1 MRCLISDNSPVV
13 RRGLRRILS
22 ESISDLFTEETVS
35 SETLRLMSEKA
46 WDLVILGTPMEAS
59 IEEEILQKI
68 RDNPPCLPILI
79 FSEDVEERYG
89 VSYLRA
95 GAHGYLSKAATSE
108 EIVVAVKTVLS
119 GGGYL
124 SKRLMDHLAE
134 ELRSENQSLKRT
146 GLSQREYEVMLMIA
160 KGEAVKQIAHRLN
173 LSPKTV
179 STYRKRLLKKIH
191 EQNNAG
197 VTLYA
202 LRKCLID

>member
-13 RRGLRRILS
+13 RRGLRKILS
-22 ESISDLFTEETVS
+22 ESISDLFTEETVP
-35 SETLRLMSEKA
+35 SETLRLMSEND
-46 WDLVILGTPMEAS
+46 WDLLILGTPLQAS
-59 IEEEILQKI
+59 LEEEILQKI
-68 RDNPPCLPILI
+68 RSEQPSLPILI
-79 FSEDVEERYG
+79 FAEDVEERYG

-95 GAHGYLSKAATSE
+95 GAHGYLTKAARSE

-124 SKRLMDHLAE
+124 SKRLMDHLTA
-134 ELRSENQSLKRT
+134 ELRSENESLKRT
-146 GLSQREYEVMLMIA
+146 GLSEREYEVMLMIA
-160 KGEAVKQIAHRLN
+160 KGEAVKQIAHRLS